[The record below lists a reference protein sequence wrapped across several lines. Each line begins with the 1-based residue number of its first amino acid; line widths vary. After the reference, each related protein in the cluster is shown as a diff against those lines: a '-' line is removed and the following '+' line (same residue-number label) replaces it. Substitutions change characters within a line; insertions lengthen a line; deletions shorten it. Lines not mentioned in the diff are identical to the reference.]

1 MDLASTKCPRILKE
15 LVYNIKY
22 RRKLYKRKWRRQ
34 ETETLPMTFKASEA
48 SPSDQSYLENDRPSN
63 LTSRYVQPAE
73 LHGLLRGY
81 WITGGI
87 NVYYLRYNIDTV
99 TAELWNSDGSS
110 NAMKVLAISEM
121 NVLAELQNCLRDKW
135 RGPSDTL
142 HFTKVP
148 KVLREPAIFTG
159 YRPVNRSWNYYLLSL
174 FRIHN
179 ETFNIWSHLV
189 GIITI
194 FLVLLNLSDTY
205 GSTTNKHLWPVM
217 TFGTCAIITSLLST
231 VAHLFHSKSANVHY
245 TMFLLDYIGVTF
257 YSYGSG
263 VLSMYA
269 CSTKA
274 FYEAWSQHYLPTLVV
289 ACWFSYI
296 VLCLAKCLYGENPF
310 NISRKLLQIGSV
322 LILSIWLIAP
332 LFDRYITCY
341 MQKSCSLSSLHHI
354 TVCILLFGSQAF
366 FFGSHLPEKLFP
378 GKCDILG
385 QGHQIF
391 HILSTLTQI
400 TQIRAVII
408 DMESGHSDHTD
419 PVLSHLFFYGVL
431 LMSLSLVTFLF
442 ARKFTPSN

>member
-1 MDLASTKCPRILKE
+1 MHKCSLVQSVIECSTCNNWPSISWS
-15 LVYNIKY
+15 NIH
-22 RRKLYKRKWRRQ
+22 RW
-34 ETETLPMTFKASEA
+34 FSFSCIFA
-48 SPSDQSYLENDRPSN
+48 
-63 LTSRYVQPAE
+63 
-73 LHGLLRGY
+73 
-81 WITGGI
+81 
-87 NVYYLRYNIDTV
+87 
-99 TAELWNSDGSS
+99 
-110 NAMKVLAISEM
+110 VLAISEM

-442 ARKFTPSN
+442 ARKFTPSNWYAIKHALPKQSKYMRLFTSSVLNFVEGNLWVSCIIVYIFMVW